1 LAAFSG
7 LQKAIEFVNEYRID
21 TISNQIDSITST
33 AKSQL
38 SNLGL
43 IDEMVLERKQHS
55 SIFNIPGDDNVFKRL
70 TSNGILAA
78 QRGGGIRIS
87 FSYYNDS
94 MDLYDLIACLNG

>member
-1 LAAFSG
+1 M
-7 LQKAIEFVNEYRID
+7 D
-21 TISNQIDSITST
+21 TISNQITSIAST

-43 IDEMVLERKQHS
+43 IDEIVLARKQHS
-55 SIFNIPGDDNVFKRL
+55 SIFNIPGDDLVFQRL
-70 TSNGILAA
+70 TRNGILAA

-94 MDLYDLIACLNG
+94 KDLDNLIDCWNG